1 MKRKLFALAA
11 LGVAFAINTNAQDDA
26 DDSHTVAISIPEVA
40 ILDLEGKGGT
50 VVSLSVEAPTEAGE
64 AVDFSNAKNEDVWI
78 NYSSIVG
85 KSETS
90 RTVAAKISTNSV
102 PDGMLLKVTAVK
114 DAGNGDGTMGTSAGE
129 ITLNA
134 TDQKVITGIGSCYT
148 ADGPGNGHKLQYSLE
163 LDPTAGSYAK
173 IDFDQD
179 TKLEI
184 TYTISN
190 N

>member
-11 LGVAFAINTNAQDDA
+11 LGVAFAFNTNAQDDA
-26 DDSHTVAISIPEVA
+26 DDSHTVSISIPEVA
-40 ILDLEGKGGT
+40 ILDLEAKGSS

-64 AVDFSNAKNEDVWI
+64 AVDFSKAKNDDVWI

-85 KSETS
+85 KSENT
-90 RTVAAKISTNSV
+90 RDVTAKISANSV
-102 PDGMLLKVTAVK
+102 PDGMLLKVTAAK
-114 DAGNGDGTMGTSAGE
+114 DAGNGDGTMGSSAGE
-129 ITLNA
+129 ITLSSS
-134 TDQKVITGIGSCYT
+134 DQKVITGIGSSYT
-148 ADGPGNGHKLQYSLE
+148 ADGAGNGHNLQYSLE
-163 LDPTAGSYAK
+163 LDPSKGSYAK

-179 TKLEI
+179 VKLEI